1 MKLVVNRAWAD
12 PQSRLNG
19 LFQLTK
25 GLSGIARKA
34 KKAA

>member
-1 MKLVVNRAWAD
+1 MKLVINRAWAD

-25 GLSGIARKA
+25 GLSAIARKA
-34 KKAA
+34 ARS